1 VPHQRNAALETGI
14 ADVIASYPSMNP
26 KIQLR
31 NVEADDLPLFFEHQ
45 RDPIAVAMVA
55 FNSRDRAA
63 FDQHWAKLLADDS
76 CLKKTIVVVSAVS
89 AENVASAV
97 SAENVASAVSADH
110 QIAGNI
116 GSWTSE
122 GKREVGYWI
131 DRAFWGR
138 GVATEALSA
147 FLRLEPIRPL
157 HAGVAKHNVASI
169 RVLQKCGFKLSHS
182 MEEASND
189 ADASHVLLT
198 LTA

>member
-1 VPHQRNAALETGI
+1 MKTKV
-14 ADVIASYPSMNP
+14 
-26 KIQLR
+26 QLR
-31 NVEADDLPLFFEHQ
+31 NVEANDLPLFFEHQ

-76 CLKKTIVVVSAVS
+76 LLKKTVIVDGEV
-89 AENVASAV
+89 
-97 SAENVASAVSADH
+97 
-110 QIAGNI
+110 AGNI
-116 GSWTSE
+116 GSWTAE

-147 FLRLEPIRPL
+147 FLRLEKTRPL
-157 HAGVAKHNVASI
+157 YAGVAKHNVASI
-169 RVLQKCGFKLSHS
+169 RVLEKCGFKIYS
-182 MEEASND
+182 EKEASTD
-189 ADASHVLLT
+189 AGPGFVLLK

>member
-1 VPHQRNAALETGI
+1 LSTDLDEA
-14 ADVIASYPSMNP
+14 

-31 NVEADDLPLFFEHQ
+31 NVEANDLPLFFEHQ

-76 CLKKTIVVVSAVS
+76 LLKKTIVVVSAVS
-89 AENVASAV
+89 AENRVV
-97 SAENVASAVSADH
+97 SAVSADN
-110 QIAGNI
+110 QVAGNI
-116 GSWTSE
+116 GSWTAE

-147 FLRLEPIRPL
+147 FLCLEQTRPL
-157 HAGVAKHNVASI
+157 YAGVAKHNVASI

-182 MEEASND
+182 VEEPSNN